1 MARILDAN
9 TVFSGQEPKFSIELS
24 KMQMIW
30 ALNWYS
36 QNKTN
41 KDAEKYV
48 TDYFKKKLKLDVGV
62 LAKDCNSTFAY
73 LCRIVYNGGLLGVKD
88 QVWFDNEVDNIQNR
102 LKVKK
107 VKIVEVASI
116 GNVISIQDRIR
127 EKSQECIG
135 ELEGQLD
142 DYIASDYKID
152 ASPYG
157 VMHTLNIKSV
167 HINRIVEV
175 FKKRRVEFD
184 AVLNTDDKE
193 LKEGYSNFTKPQ
205 LKKVIAWCDQVILDC
220 QKVMGSAAQNRKPR
234 KRKVKSPE
242 ELVAKVKVLD
252 KFDELKLE
260 SMPTR
265 EIIGALQLWVYNVK
279 TRKLGCY
286 HAEDAGGFSIK
297 GTSLTNFN
305 ESKSVHKK
313 LRKPEVSLPEVM
325 KAGKV
330 LLRNYMDS
338 IRAVESAL
346 TGRLNADTILLR
358 SLK

>member
-142 DYIASDYKID
+142 D
-152 ASPYG
+152 
-157 VMHTLNIKSV
+157 
-167 HINRIVEV
+167 
-175 FKKRRVEFD
+175 
-184 AVLNTDDKE
+184 
-193 LKEGYSNFTKPQ
+193 
-205 LKKVIAWCDQVILDC
+205 
-220 QKVMGSAAQNRKPR
+220 
-234 KRKVKSPE
+234 
-242 ELVAKVKVLD
+242 
-252 KFDELKLE
+252 
-260 SMPTR
+260 
-265 EIIGALQLWVYNVK
+265 
-279 TRKLGCY
+279 
-286 HAEDAGGFSIK
+286 
-297 GTSLTNFN
+297 
-305 ESKSVHKK
+305 
-313 LRKPEVSLPEVM
+313 
-325 KAGKV
+325 
-330 LLRNYMDS
+330 
-338 IRAVESAL
+338 
-346 TGRLNADTILLR
+346 
-358 SLK
+358 